1 MLVIDDS
8 YNAQPP
14 SMRAAIAT
22 ATELAEHSKAR
33 LIIILGDMLELGAL
47 SASSHDE
54 TIEAV
59 LASRPALFVAVGP
72 EMTAALT
79 RVLDRPVRAG
89 VECLQARDSD
99 EATRLIVGKLRDG
112 DVVLVKGSL
121 GMAMDRVVACLR

>member
-1 MLVIDDS
+1 
-8 YNAQPP
+8 
-14 SMRAAIAT
+14 
-22 ATELAEHSKAR
+22 
-33 LIIILGDMLELGAL
+33 MLELGAL